1 MLMRSDQMIDN
12 YLLEELVTFAS
23 EKTLAKTA
31 EKLNVTQPTVTRG
44 MQKLEDELGIQL
56 FERHPNR
63 IILTDTG
70 KLAAEKATNVLAA
83 NRDFVQQLQNYAARQ
98 SVIKIAA
105 IAPGPLILLRTKQAS
120 FSTHISINDDFTPSD
135 QVTASLLNNENSI
148 IISDQEIKT
157 DQIESC
163 YLGTENLYVNLDKFM
178 YLANSHQ
185 VSFKDLAGLSFV
197 VLNDI
202 GPWKKIIQKHILN
215 AKFLYQEEWA
225 ALTEITKYSKFPFF
239 STNITTVTPRQ
250 RTSNDDRVRIP
261 ITDEAATMTFYANYL
276 KKQRKSLTPLLNE
289 ISQNWPN
296 LS

>member
-1 MLMRSDQMIDN
+1 MIDN

-56 FERHPNR
+56 FDRQPNR
-63 IILTDTG
+63 IVLTDTG
-70 KLAAEKATNVLAA
+70 KLAAEKAADVLAA

-105 IAPGPLILLRTKQAS
+105 IAPGPLILLRTNLAS
-120 FSTHISINDDFTPSD
+120 FSTHISINDNFIAAG

-148 IISDQEIKT
+148 IINDQEIQT
-157 DQIESC
+157 DQIESR

-178 YLANSHQ
+178 YLANSQQ

-202 GPWKKIIQKHILN
+202 GPWKEIIQKHIPN

-225 ALTEITKYSKFPFF
+225 ALTEITKYSNFPFF
-239 STNITTVTPRQ
+239 STNITTVNPRQ

-261 ITDEAATMTFYANYL
+261 ITDEAATMTFYASYL
-276 KKQRKSLTPLLNE
+276 KTQKRALTPLITE
-289 ISQNWPN
+289 ISQKWPN
-296 LS
+296 

>member
-1 MLMRSDQMIDN
+1 MIDN

-56 FERHPNR
+56 FDRQPNR
-63 IILTDTG
+63 IVLTDTG
-70 KLAAEKATNVLAA
+70 KLAAEKAADVLAA

-105 IAPGPLILLRTKQAS
+105 IAPGPLILLRTNLAS
-120 FSTHISINDDFTPSD
+120 FSTHISINDNFIAAG

-148 IISDQEIKT
+148 IISDQEIQT
-157 DQIESC
+157 DQIESR

-178 YLANSHQ
+178 YLANSQQ

-202 GPWKKIIQKHILN
+202 GPWKEIIQKHIPN

-225 ALTEITKYSKFPFF
+225 ALTEITKYSNFPFF
-239 STNITTVTPRQ
+239 STNITTVNPRQ

-261 ITDEAATMTFYANYL
+261 ITDEAATMTFYASYL
-276 KKQRKSLTPLLNE
+276 KTQKRALTPLITE
-289 ISQNWPN
+289 ISQKWPN
-296 LS
+296 

>member
-1 MLMRSDQMIDN
+1 MIDN

-70 KLAAEKATNVLAA
+70 KLAAEKATEVLAV
-83 NRDFVQQLQNYAARQ
+83 NRNFVQQLQNYAARQ

-105 IAPGPLILLRTKQAS
+105 IAPGPLILFRTKQAS

-148 IISDQEIKT
+148 IISDQEIQT
-157 DQIESC
+157 DQIESR

-185 VSFKDLAGLSFV
+185 VSFRDLAGLSFV

-202 GPWKKIIQKHILN
+202 GPWKEIIQKYIPN

-225 ALTEITKYSKFPFF
+225 ALTEITKYSSFPYF

>member
-1 MLMRSDQMIDN
+1 MIDN

-56 FERHPNR
+56 FDRQPNR
-63 IILTDTG
+63 IVLTDTG
-70 KLAAEKATNVLAA
+70 KLAAEKATEVLAV
-83 NRDFVQQLQNYAARQ
+83 NRNFVQQLQNYAARQ
-98 SVIKIAA
+98 SVIKIAS
-105 IAPGPLILLRTKQAS
+105 IAPGPLILLRVKSAA
-120 FSTHISINDDFTPSD
+120 FSTQILIDEKFITPD
-135 QVTASLLNNENSI
+135 QITTSLLNNENSI
-148 IISDQEIKT
+148 IISDQEIQT
-157 DQIESC
+157 DQIESR

-178 YLANSHQ
+178 YLANSQQ

-202 GPWKKIIQKHILN
+202 GPWKEIIQKHIPN
-215 AKFLYQEEWA
+215 AKFLYQEEWT
-225 ALTEITKYSKFPFF
+225 ALTEITKYSSFPYF
-239 STNITTVTPRQ
+239 STNITTANPQQ
-250 RTSNDDRVRIP
+250 RTSNDDRVRLL

-289 ISQNWPN
+289 INQNWPN

>member
-1 MLMRSDQMIDN
+1 MIDN

-56 FERHPNR
+56 FDRQPNR
-63 IILTDTG
+63 IVLTDTG
-70 KLAAEKATNVLAA
+70 KLAAEKAADVLAA

-105 IAPGPLILLRTKQAS
+105 IAPGPLILLRTNLAS
-120 FSTHISINDDFTPSD
+120 FSTHISINDNFIAAG

-148 IISDQEIKT
+148 IISDQEIQT
-157 DQIESC
+157 DQIESR

-178 YLANSHQ
+178 YLANSQQ

-202 GPWKKIIQKHILN
+202 GPWKEIIQKHIPN

-225 ALTEITKYSKFPFF
+225 ALTEITKYSNFPFF
-239 STNITTVTPRQ
+239 STNITTVNPRQ
-250 RTSNDDRVRIP
+250 HTSNDDRVRIP
-261 ITDEAATMTFYANYL
+261 ITDEAATMTFYVSYL
-276 KKQRKSLTPLLNE
+276 KTQKRALTPLITE
-289 ISQNWPN
+289 ISQKWPN
-296 LS
+296 

>member
-1 MLMRSDQMIDN
+1 MIDN

-31 EKLNVTQPTVTRG
+31 EKLSVTQPTVTRG

-56 FERHPNR
+56 FDRQPNR
-63 IILTDTG
+63 IVLTDTG
-70 KLAAEKATNVLAA
+70 KLAAEKATEVLAV
-83 NRDFVQQLQNYAARQ
+83 NRNFVQQLQNYAARQ
-98 SVIKIAA
+98 SVIKIAS
-105 IAPGPLILLRTKQAS
+105 IAPGPLILLRVKSAS
-120 FSTHISINDDFTPSD
+120 FSTQISIDKKFITHD
-135 QVTASLLNNENSI
+135 QITTSLLNNENSI
-148 IISDQEIKT
+148 IISDQEIQT
-157 DQIESC
+157 DQIESR

-178 YLANSHQ
+178 YLANSQQ

-202 GPWKKIIQKHILN
+202 GPWKEIIKKYIPN

-225 ALTEITKYSKFPFF
+225 ALTEITKYSSFPYF
-239 STNITTVTPRQ
+239 STNITTVNPQQ
-250 RTSNDDRVRIP
+250 RTSNDDRVRLP
-261 ITDEAATMTFYANYL
+261 ITDEVATITFYANYL

>member
-1 MLMRSDQMIDN
+1 MIDN

-56 FERHPNR
+56 FDRQPNR

-70 KLAAEKATNVLAA
+70 KLAAEKATEVLAV
-83 NRDFVQQLQNYAARQ
+83 NRNFVQQLQNYAARQ
-98 SVIKIAA
+98 SVIKIAS
-105 IAPGPLILLRTKQAS
+105 IAPGPLILLHTKNAS
-120 FSTHISINDDFTPSD
+120 FSTQISIDEKFITPE
-135 QVTASLLNNENSI
+135 QITTSLLNNENSI
-148 IISDQEIKT
+148 IISDQEIQT
-157 DQIESC
+157 DH
-163 YLGTENLYVNLDKFM
+163 LGAENLYVNLDKFM
-178 YLANSHQ
+178 YLANSQQ

-202 GPWKKIIQKHILN
+202 GPWKEIIQKHIPN

-225 ALTEITKYSKFPFF
+225 ALTEITKYSNFPYF
-239 STNITTVTPRQ
+239 STNITTVNPRQ
-250 RTSNDDRVRIP
+250 RTSDDNRVRLP

-276 KKQRKSLTPLLNE
+276 KKQKSSLTSLLNE
-289 ISQNWPN
+289 INQSWPN

>member
-1 MLMRSDQMIDN
+1 MIDN

-56 FERHPNR
+56 FDRQPNR
-63 IILTDTG
+63 IVLTDIG
-70 KLAAEKATNVLAA
+70 KLAAEKAADVLAA

-105 IAPGPLILLRTKQAS
+105 IAPGPLILLRTNLAS
-120 FSTHISINDDFTPSD
+120 FSTHISINDNFIAAG

-148 IISDQEIKT
+148 IISDQEIQT
-157 DQIESC
+157 DQIESR

-178 YLANSHQ
+178 YLANSQQ

-202 GPWKKIIQKHILN
+202 GPWKEIIQKHIPN

-225 ALTEITKYSKFPFF
+225 ALTEITKYSNFPFF
-239 STNITTVTPRQ
+239 STNITTVNPRQ

-261 ITDEAATMTFYANYL
+261 ITDEAATMTFYASYL
-276 KKQRKSLTPLLNE
+276 KTQKRALTPLITE
-289 ISQNWPN
+289 ISQKWPN
-296 LS
+296 

>member
-1 MLMRSDQMIDN
+1 MIDN

>member
-1 MLMRSDQMIDN
+1 MIDN

-56 FERHPNR
+56 FDRQPNR
-63 IILTDTG
+63 IVLTDTG
-70 KLAAEKATNVLAA
+70 KLAAEKATEVLAV
-83 NRDFVQQLQNYAARQ
+83 NRNFVQQLQNYAARQ
-98 SVIKIAA
+98 SVIKIAS
-105 IAPGPLILLRTKQAS
+105 IAPGPLILLHTKNVS
-120 FSTHISINDDFTPSD
+120 FSTQISIDEQFITPK
-135 QVTASLLNNENSI
+135 QITTSLLNNENSI
-148 IISDQEIKT
+148 IISDQDIQT
-157 DQIESC
+157 DQIESR

-178 YLANSHQ
+178 YLANSQQ

-202 GPWKKIIQKHILN
+202 GPWKEIIQKHIPN
-215 AKFLYQEEWA
+215 AKFLYQEEWT
-225 ALTEITKYSKFPFF
+225 ALTEITKYSSFPYF
-239 STNITTVTPRQ
+239 STNITTANPQQ
-250 RTSNDDRVRIP
+250 RTSNDDRVRLL

-276 KKQRKSLTPLLNE
+276 KKQKSSLTSLLNE
-289 ISQNWPN
+289 ISQSWPN

>member
-1 MLMRSDQMIDN
+1 MIDN

-70 KLAAEKATNVLAA
+70 KLAAEKAANVLAA

-105 IAPGPLILLRTKQAS
+105 IAPGPVILLRTKQAS

-148 IISDQEIKT
+148 IISDQEIQT

-202 GPWKKIIQKHILN
+202 GPWKEIIQKYIPN

-225 ALTEITKYSKFPFF
+225 ALTEITKYSSFPYF

-261 ITDEAATMTFYANYL
+261 ITDEAATMTFYASYL
-276 KKQRKSLTPLLNE
+276 KTQKRALAPLITE
-289 ISQNWPN
+289 ISQKWPN
-296 LS
+296 